1 MAVTGSLLK
10 RRRAA
15 LRDDVYST
23 ILDMLLGGV
32 FQPEESLS
40 IDGLARDL
48 DVSPTPVREAM
59 VEMEHTGLVERL
71 ARRGYRVAPPIS
83 TEQIRKLIDVR
94 KLLELQAVD
103 WAYPHAK
110 RLLPELRRAH
120 AEHEDAWQNLEHE
133 KGHLDLAHIRHYFD
147 ADWNFHRVIIRYAD
161 NSYLESAVDN
171 LAFQA
176 HRIRQTVG
184 EGSSDGA
191 QATAEHHA
199 ILEAFAS
206 GARED
211 ALAAMEAH
219 LNGVLR
225 RSISDA
231 E

>member
-15 LRDDVYST
+15 LRDEVYST

-110 RLLPELRRAH
+110 RLLP
-120 AEHEDAWQNLEHE
+120 
-133 KGHLDLAHIRHYFD
+133 
-147 ADWNFHRVIIRYAD
+147 
-161 NSYLESAVDN
+161 
-171 LAFQA
+171 
-176 HRIRQTVG
+176 
-184 EGSSDGA
+184 
-191 QATAEHHA
+191 
-199 ILEAFAS
+199 
-206 GARED
+206 
-211 ALAAMEAH
+211 
-219 LNGVLR
+219 
-225 RSISDA
+225 
-231 E
+231 